1 MATPLP
7 NLGNTVAIAPRI
19 VKSVR
24 SVADFSSPAQIM
36 LSNPVATRDP
46 LATDDVTQGYQSGS
60 LWINQITTISW
71 VCLTSVANAAVWA
84 AQPGG
89 GATGS
94 IGPTGGAGA
103 TGPTGSGPTG
113 ATGPTGAAG
122 AAGVTGPSGSGPTG
136 PTGSG
141 ATGATGASGS
151 GPTGPTGPGVG
162 ATGPTGTTGATGAAG
177 STTYTTNLTAT
188 GSNQGGALAIT
199 AGINVI
205 TGGAANTGVIL
216 EASSTPGFQQKVIN
230 RSGSAKLLY
239 PPSGDAIE
247 NLGTNAATTIN
258 DGGNVVCNWDSS
270 HLWRA
275 S

>member
-60 LWINQITTISW
+60 LWINQTTGISW

-89 GATGS
+89 GATG
-94 IGPTGGAGA
+94 
-103 TGPTGSGPTG
+103 
-113 ATGPTGAAG
+113 
-122 AAGVTGPSGSGPTG
+122 PSGLT
-136 PTGSG
+136 G
-141 ATGATGASGS
+141 ATGATGPSGAGPTGSAGAAGSTGPTGASGA

-162 ATGPTGTTGATGAAG
+162 ATGATGATGTTGPAGAAG
-177 STTYTTNLTAT
+177 STTYATSLTAT
-188 GSNQGGALAIT
+188 GSNQGGALALT

-205 TGGAANTGVIL
+205 TGGAANTGAIL
-216 EASSTPGFQQKVIN
+216 EATSTPGFQQKILN